1 MNKTALTASIVAVAL
16 TGGVAYW
23 LGTKN
28 SASAPAT
35 GAAPTTAPAG
45 SAPPKGAGG
54 PPPVSVDAAKV
65 KLQTLPTSITAVG
78 SLRSDESIVLRPEVS
93 GRISE
98 ISFIEGTP
106 IAKGSTIVRLDQ
118 SVQRAELA
126 QAEANL
132 ALANS
137 RVERARDL
145 HKKGFISSQALDEA
159 ESTYKASAAAHQL
172 SAARLSKLDLRAP
185 FAGVVGL
192 RQVSIGDYVREGQD
206 IVNLEKIDLLKVD
219 FRVPEQF
226 HKQISVGQLLQ
237 LNLDAF
243 TNRTFDGQVFAI
255 NPLLDANGRA
265 VVIRA
270 RVKNADNRLRPGMF
284 ARVRLL
290 TNESKESMVIPE
302 QAIVALSD
310 EFFVFKLVDGRAI
323 RTKVEIGQRS
333 TGIVEVV
340 SGLAATDT
348 VVIGGQPKLR
358 DGSRIQIATLDGT
371 PAGTTSTT
379 STASAPTQP
388 ATDAK
393 PNTVKQ

>member
-1 MNKTALTASIVAVAL
+1 
-16 TGGVAYW
+16 
-23 LGTKN
+23 
-28 SASAPAT
+28 
-35 GAAPTTAPAG
+35 
-45 SAPPKGAGG
+45 
-54 PPPVSVDAAKV
+54 
-65 KLQTLPTSITAVG
+65 
-78 SLRSDESIVLRPEVS
+78 
-93 GRISE
+93 
-98 ISFIEGTP
+98 
-106 IAKGSTIVRLDQ
+106 
-118 SVQRAELA
+118 
-126 QAEANL
+126 
-132 ALANS
+132 
-137 RVERARDL
+137 
-145 HKKGFISSQALDEA
+145 
-159 ESTYKASAAAHQL
+159 
-172 SAARLSKLDLRAP
+172 
-185 FAGVVGL
+185 
-192 RQVSIGDYVREGQD
+192 
-206 IVNLEKIDLLKVD
+206 
-219 FRVPEQF
+219 
-226 HKQISVGQLLQ
+226 
-237 LNLDAF
+237 
-243 TNRTFDGQVFAI
+243 
-255 NPLLDANGRA
+255 
-265 VVIRA
+265 
-270 RVKNADNRLRPGMF
+270 MF

>member
-1 MNKTALTASIVAVAL
+1 MNKTVAL
-16 TGGVAYW
+16 LVSTIVVFLIGGGAYW

-28 SASAPAT
+28 ASSAPKPS
-35 GAAPTTAPAG
+35 GAAPAAPA
-45 SAPPKGAGG
+45 AAPKGPGG
-54 PPPVSVDAAKV
+54 PPPVAVDAAKV

-93 GRISE
+93 GRIAE
-98 ISFIEGTP
+98 ISFSEGKP
-106 IAKGSTIVRLDQ
+106 IAKGATIVRLDQ

-159 ESTYKASAAAHQL
+159 ESTYKATAAAQQL
-172 SAARLSKLDLRAP
+172 SAARLSKLELRAP

-226 HKQISVGQLLQ
+226 HKQLAVGQSLQ

-243 TNRTFDGQVFAI
+243 SNRTFEGQVFAI

-270 RVKNADNRLRPGMF
+270 RVKNPDNRLRPGMF

-290 TNESKESMVIPE
+290 TNDSKESMVIPE
-302 QAIVALSD
+302 QAIVALAD
-310 EFFVFKLVDGRAI
+310 EFFVFKLADGRAI

-333 TGIVEVV
+333 TGIVEVL
-340 SGLAATDT
+340 SGLAATDS
-348 VVIGGQPKLR
+348 VVTGGQPKLR
-358 DGSRIQIATLDGT
+358 DGARVQIATLDGA
-371 PAGTTSTT
+371 PLAPT
-379 STASAPTQP
+379 STASVP
-388 ATDAK
+388 AQSSPDTKSSTAK
-393 PNTVKQ
+393 Q

>member
-1 MNKTALTASIVAVAL
+1 MNKTVAL
-16 TGGVAYW
+16 LVSTIVVFLIGGGAYW

-28 SASAPAT
+28 ASSAPKPS
-35 GAAPTTAPAG
+35 GAAPAA
-45 SAPPKGAGG
+45 APKGPGG
-54 PPPVSVDAAKV
+54 PPPVAVDAAKV

-93 GRISE
+93 GRIAE
-98 ISFIEGTP
+98 ISFSEGKP
-106 IAKGSTIVRLDQ
+106 IAKGATIVRLDQ

-159 ESTYKASAAAHQL
+159 ESTYKATAAAQQL
-172 SAARLSKLDLRAP
+172 SAARLSKLELLAP

-226 HKQISVGQLLQ
+226 HKQLAVGQSLQ

-243 TNRTFDGQVFAI
+243 SNRTFEGQVFAI

-270 RVKNADNRLRPGMF
+270 RVKNPDNRLRPGMF

-290 TNESKESMVIPE
+290 TNDSKESMVIPE
-302 QAIVALSD
+302 QAIVALAD
-310 EFFVFKLVDGRAI
+310 EFFVFKLADGRAI

-333 TGIVEVV
+333 TGIVEVL
-340 SGLAATDT
+340 SGLAATDS
-348 VVIGGQPKLR
+348 VVTGGQPKLR
-358 DGSRIQIATLDGT
+358 DGARVQIATLDGA
-371 PAGTTSTT
+371 PLAPT
-379 STASAPTQP
+379 STASVP
-388 ATDAK
+388 AQSSPDTKSSTAK
-393 PNTVKQ
+393 Q

>member
-1 MNKTALTASIVAVAL
+1 MNKTVAILVTIIVVSL
-16 TGGVAYW
+16 IGGGAYW
-23 LGTKN
+23 LGAK
-28 SASAPAT
+28 SATSLSKAGGAVPAASPAPK
-35 GAAPTTAPAG
+35 GPG
-45 SAPPKGAGG
+45 GAGG

-65 KLQTLPTSITAVG
+65 KLQALPTSITAVG

-93 GRISE
+93 GRVAE
-98 ISFIEGTP
+98 ISFSEGKP
-106 IAKGSTIVRLDQ
+106 IAKGATIIRLDQ

-159 ESTYKASAAAHQL
+159 ESTYKATAAAQQL
-172 SAARLSKLDLRAP
+172 SAARLNKLELRAP
-185 FAGVVGL
+185 FSGVVGL

-226 HKQISVGQLLQ
+226 LKQLSVGQSLQ

-243 TNRTFDGQVFAI
+243 TDRTFEGQVFAI

-270 RVKNADNRLRPGMF
+270 RVKNPDNRLRPGMF

-302 QAIVALSD
+302 QAIVALAD
-310 EFFVFKLVDGRAI
+310 EFFVFKLAEGRAI

-333 TGIVEVV
+333 TGIVEIL
-340 SGLAATDT
+340 SGLTATDS
-348 VVIGGQPKLR
+348 VVTGGQPKLR
-358 DGSRIQIATLDGT
+358 DGARVQIATLDGT
-371 PAGTTSTT
+371 PMVQT
-379 STASAPTQP
+379 STASVPVQP
-388 ATDAK
+388 SPDAK
-393 PNTVKQ
+393 PATVKQ

>member
-1 MNKTALTASIVAVAL
+1 MNKTVAILVSIVVVSL
-16 TGGVAYW
+16 IGGGAYW

-28 SASAPAT
+28 APNAPKAGGAVPTAASAV
-35 GAAPTTAPAG
+35 
-45 SAPPKGAGG
+45 PKGPGGPSG
-54 PPPVSVDAAKV
+54 PPPVAVDAAKV

-93 GRISE
+93 GRIAE
-98 ISFIEGTP
+98 ISFSEGKP
-106 IAKGSTIVRLDQ
+106 IAKGATIVRLDQ

-159 ESTYKASAAAHQL
+159 ESTFKATVASQQL
-172 SAARLSKLDLRAP
+172 SAARLSKLELRAP

-226 HKQISVGQLLQ
+226 LKQIAVGQSLQ

-270 RVKNADNRLRPGMF
+270 RVRNPDNRLRPGMF

-302 QAIVALSD
+302 QAIVALAD
-310 EFFVFKLVDGRAI
+310 EFFVFKLADGRAI
-323 RTKVEIGQRS
+323 RTKVEIGQRK
-333 TGIVEVV
+333 TGFVEVL
-340 SGLAATDT
+340 SGLTAADS
-348 VVIGGQPKLR
+348 VVTGGQPKLR
-358 DGSRIQIATLDGT
+358 DGVRVQIATLDGA
-371 PAGTTSTT
+371 PVAATT
-379 STASAPTQP
+379 TASVPAQPTSDTRS
-388 ATDAK
+388 ATAK
-393 PNTVKQ
+393 Q